1 MKVKLKKFMKTSRS
15 TESHLALVITQI
27 LQILHKQLSP
37 RQNERWNMWYLKQ
50 NKIMDLKKQTALT
63 NC

>member
-15 TESHLALVITQI
+15 TESHLALVITQR